1 MKAVFK
7 REFLSFFRGIT
18 GWLFLG
24 INLIIYGLYFTV
36 YNLMQGIPSV
46 SYAINGMSFI
56 FLITVPLLT
65 MRVLAAERRDKVDQL
80 TMTSP
85 VGVGSIVVGKFLAL
99 A

>member
-46 SYAINGMSFI
+46 
-56 FLITVPLLT
+56 
-65 MRVLAAERRDKVDQL
+65 
-80 TMTSP
+80 
-85 VGVGSIVVGKFLAL
+85 
-99 A
+99 